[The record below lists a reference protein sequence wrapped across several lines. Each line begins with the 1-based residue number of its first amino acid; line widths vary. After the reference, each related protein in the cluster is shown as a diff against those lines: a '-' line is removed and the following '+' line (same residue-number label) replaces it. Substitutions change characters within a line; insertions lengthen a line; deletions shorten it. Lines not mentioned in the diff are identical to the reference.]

1 MAINQLLLSGKR
13 QNFIKEVLPK
23 SNYIAIFAIVTKQKN
38 MRRITV
44 LMISLF
50 IMVGISGQTYRQVD
64 DILYTSKE
72 DAYSQERLKLDIYY
86 PEEAVDAP
94 VVVWFHGGGLEYGQK
109 EIPEK
114 LKNKG
119 WIVVGANY
127 RLLPKVTVNETL
139 DDAAEAVAW
148 VSRNIGKYGGDRKK
162 IVVSGHSAGGY
173 LSMLLCLNKAWLKA
187 YDIDADSIWL
197 YAPFSGQAITHYN
210 VRKTQGIKPLQP
222 TIDEYAPL
230 YWVRPDCPP
239 LLLICG
245 DRELE
250 LYGRYDEN
258 QYLARM
264 MKLTGHK
271 KTYLYELQ
279 GHGHGGMV
287 EPGFHILET
296 HIRQLLGEKVD
307 P

>member
-1 MAINQLLLSGKR
+1 MRIIILSLSIILTLGTWA
-13 QNFIKEVLPK
+13 QN
-23 SNYIAIFAIVTKQKN
+23 YKQDN
-38 MRRITV
+38 D
-44 LMISLF
+44 IS
-50 IMVGISGQTYRQVD
+50 
-64 DILYTSKE
+64 YTAKT

-86 PEEAVDAP
+86 PEGAKDAP
-94 VVVWFHGGGLEYGQK
+94 VVIWFHGGGLEQGGK
-109 EIPEK
+109 EIPQK
-114 LKNKG
+114 LRRKG
-119 WIVVGANY
+119 MVVVGANY
-127 RLLPKVTVNETL
+127 RLLPKVIVKETL

-148 VSRNIGKYGGDRKK
+148 VFKNIEKYGGDTKK
-162 IVVSGHSAGGY
+162 IVVTGHSAGGY
-173 LSMLLCLNKAWLKA
+173 LAMLLCLNKSWLQT
-187 YDIDADSIWL
+187 YDVNADSVWL

-210 VRKTQGIKPLQP
+210 VRKMQGIPPLQP

-230 YWVRPDCPP
+230 YWVRSDCPP
-239 LLLICG
+239 LVLICG

-264 MKLTGHK
+264 MKLTGHQQ
-271 KTYLYELQ
+271 TYLYELD

-296 HIRQLLGEKVD
+296 HIRRMLGEKVD